1 MPGNAIRVRDISEF
15 LNSIAPLSLAE
26 QWDNVGLLLG
36 DQAAGVRR
44 IMTCLT
50 LTIDVA
56 REAVER
62 DADLIVSHHPVLFK
76 PVQRLTTHNAEGAVL
91 LMLAAGGIN
100 VYSPHTAF
108 DSALE
113 GINQQLALSLGL
125 REIEPLRPTACPEG
139 DPESIGAGR
148 HGRLAATV
156 TLAEFIE
163 RTRSVLGIAHLQYV
177 SQAERTLDRVG
188 VACGS
193 AAEFIPDAIRN
204 GCDLLLTGEARFHA
218 CLEARHR
225 GLALILAGH
234 YATERPAVEALA
246 STLATA
252 FPGAEVW
259 PSDRETDPVKWSVS
273 P

>member
-1 MPGNAIRVRDISEF
+1 MSDASIRVHDVSEF
-15 LNSIAPLSLAE
+15 LSSFAPLSLAE

-36 DQAAGVRR
+36 DEAAAARR

-62 DADLIVSHHPVLFK
+62 NADLVVTHHPVLFK
-76 PVQRLTTHNAEGAVL
+76 PVQRLTTGNAEGAVL
-91 LMLAAGGIN
+91 LTLAAAGIG

-108 DSALE
+108 DSARD

-125 REIEPLRPTACPEG
+125 QDVEPLRPAEAGVG
-139 DPESIGAGR
+139 DPELIGAGR
-148 HGRLAATV
+148 HGRLPETT
-156 TLAEFIE
+156 TLADFIE
-163 RTRSVLGIAHLQYV
+163 RIRPALGIAHLQYV
-177 SQAERTLDRVG
+177 GETQLPVDRVA

-204 GCDLLLTGEARFHA
+204 DCDVLVTGEARFHV
-218 CLEARHR
+218 CLEARER
-225 GLALILAGH
+225 GLGLVLAGH

-246 STLATA
+246 STLAAA
-252 FPGAEVW
+252 FPDVEVW
-259 PSDRETDPVKWSVS
+259 PSARESDPLKWSVS